1 MNRITKK
8 IEKELMVISYEGD
21 FHKDDVINEYNK
33 EMEKY
38 KDDGWGSMIIDIKD
52 GEEKNSVVLKVQLE
66 KKGVVEND

>member
-38 KDDGWGSMIIDIKD
+38 KDDGWESMIIDIKD

-66 KKGVVEND
+66 KKGVVENE